1 MESNFSA
8 NLVIFILLNCFV
20 GSFILKK
27 KSEEFSPE
35 IAIPIFYRIIQD
47 DYHLSPNFNFD
58 FSSNGLEKLIL
69 NIFKKR
75 ININPQNIIDFRNKN
90 IEVTE
95 YKHNLH
101 HPSEFLSQF
110 ITSQFKESDI
120 ALAQCIISDSFSNP
134 CCILYLPQ
142 TIAEGAAILAAAMN
156 ENKDSVIPKTLSA
169 LSYINDFKRFF
180 EDQKKVYESQ
190 QQGRLQQSNS
200 NDGSKSNSDVSKF
213 YEIKIQAD
221 VFIQLQIDEL
231 LKESINLMKDFNFV
245 SMIYTNKFII
255 VLIRVINYKLNIF
268 IYDFIMMNFLLDK
281 FSIQSDR
288 LFF

>member
-1 MESNFSA
+1 MNVLPPNEGEEMTYC
-8 NLVIFILLNCFV
+8 ILSEWGNDFKSILDNPWRIISITRQFGIELQCKPRHIHFAQLLCWK
-20 GSFILKK
+20 FYLKK

-75 ININPQNIIDFRNKN
+75 ININPQNIIDFRNKI

-156 ENKDSVIPKTLSA
+156 ENKDSVIPKLFLLCHISMILS
-169 LSYINDFKRFF
+169 DFSRTKKKSMNLNNR
-180 EDQKKVYESQ
+180 EDYNK
-190 QQGRLQQSNS
+190 NC
-200 NDGSKSNSDVSKF
+200 
-213 YEIKIQAD
+213 
-221 VFIQLQIDEL
+221 LQI
-231 LKESINLMKDFNFV
+231 
-245 SMIYTNKFII
+245 KF
-255 VLIRVINYKLNIF
+255 
-268 IYDFIMMNFLLDK
+268 
-281 FSIQSDR
+281 Q
-288 LFF
+288 